1 LKIKSVLHLAN
12 INRILLFAALIVFV
26 GLPLAY
32 AQKDSGKPYGA
43 RDPHTCAS
51 RKDPAKGALSAAQAL
66 QYLSCDMEGIDG
78 FGHLAQVADV
88 KVEVAK
94 GRPFNINT
102 DSTPDIDVSELVY
115 NIRGGLTTGYCS
127 IIDNTVTVAGK
138 NCLISDQPNAVGICY
153 KSNFGDWHCSMR
165 DPTGTSP
172 EHWHSAQPPLK

>member
-1 LKIKSVLHLAN
+1 MKIKSVFRSAISKLLLLAGAL
-12 INRILLFAALIVFV
+12 ILFA

-51 RKDPAKGALSAAQAL
+51 RKDPAAGALSSGQAL

-78 FGHLAQVADV
+78 FGHLSQVANV

-102 DSTPDIDVSELVY
+102 DSIPDIDVSQLVF
-115 NIRGGLTTGYCS
+115 NIRGSLTTGYCS
-127 IIDNTVTVAGK
+127 IVDGTVTLAGK
-138 NCLISDQPNAVGICY
+138 NCMISDQPNAVGMCY

-165 DPTGTSP
+165 DPTGTLP
-172 EHWHSAQPPLK
+172 AHSHDFQPPLK